1 MALAN
6 CVMNPRLLS
15 GLKTIVFDNDGV
27 LVDSYEA
34 NMFYYGT
41 IREKLGL
48 PPMSEA
54 EAVFVHTHTHD
65 EAVRHIVPSDKIDE
79 AFAIGKG
86 IDQSKVLAYLKRSE
100 GIREFLWWLRDAGFN
115 LAINTSRGESMET
128 LIDLMDLR
136 GFFHPVIT
144 SVKVTVPKP
153 HPEGLHMIMREHA
166 VQPQQVAYIGDSV
179 VDEKAAQAAGVRF
192 WAYKD
197 HALNAEIH
205 IDSFWDIKAAMQ
217 QCYEGSSLTF

>member
-6 CVMNPRLLS
+6 PIMNPRLLE

-34 NMFYYGT
+34 NMVYYGT
-41 IREKLGL
+41 IRETLGME
-48 PPMSEA
+48 PMSDA
-54 EAVFVHTHTHD
+54 ERHFVHTRTHN
-65 EAVRHIVPSDKIDE
+65 EAVRHIVPADKVEE
-79 AFAIGKG
+79 AFEIGRN
-86 IDQSKVLAYLKRSE
+86 IDQSLLHPHLKRSD
-100 GIREFLWWLRDAGFN
+100 GIHEFLWWLRDAGFN
-115 LAINTSRGESMET
+115 LAVNTSRGESMDMI
-128 LIDLMDLR
+128 LDLLDLH

-144 SVKVTVPKP
+144 SAKVTVPKP
-153 HPEGLHMIMREHA
+153 HPEGLHRIMREHG
-166 VQPQQVAYIGDSV
+166 VRPDEVAYIGDSI

-197 HALNAEIH
+197 NALNAQVH

-217 QCYEGSSLTF
+217 RCYKGDALAY